1 MGKTKVKAKNDD
13 NKVGMGKLLR
23 WQSSGISVTV
33 ATLLIQSYISY
44 FCTDALYLEP
54 AIVAIVL
61 AASKVF
67 DSVTDVLAGF
77 IIDRTNTRWG
87 KGRPYEIFM
96 VLLWLATWLLFAC
109 PAGLSNVMKYVW
121 VFIMYIFVNA
131 VCCTFLNGNNVV
143 YMVRAFKTRE
153 QQTKIVAY
161 GNFFSMAAGFVF
173 NIAFP
178 IAMTK
183 IATDASGWARLVAM
197 MAVPLTLLG
206 LIRVLTIKEEYNNED
221 DTREDREKLK
231 VKDCFT
237 LFASNRDA
245 LLLTAILLFVNM
257 ATGLGVG
264 TYYFKYVIG
273 NTALISVASVATI
286 LGLPIAFLL
295 PVMRNKLGMRQ
306 MSLLG
311 FYVQMAGLVVYG
323 LAGSNLLLVLV
334 AVVLTSIGTVP
345 FTMMLNMFIVDCA
358 DYNEMINKPRMEGTM
373 GSVFGLAK
381 KVGAALGT
389 LISGL
394 LLSAVNYSST
404 LPMGIENN
412 AAVIMIRLLSSL
424 IPFLILLCVVLL
436 LRRYHLDEKLAPW
449 REAQKAASAQA
460 AEETATEA

>member
-1 MGKTKVKAKNDD
+1 MGGTKAKKANDD
-13 NKVGMGKLLR
+13 HKVGLGKLLR

-33 ATLLIQSYISY
+33 ATLLIQSYITY

-54 AIVAIVL
+54 AIVAFVL
-61 AASKVF
+61 AGSKVF
-67 DSVTDVLAGF
+67 DSVTDVVAGF

-109 PAGLSNVMKYVW
+109 PSGWANVAKYVW
-121 VFIMYIFVNA
+121 VFVMYIFVNA

-161 GNFFSMAAGFVF
+161 GNFFSMAAGFAF

-197 MAVPLTLLG
+197 MAVPLTLIG
-206 LIRVLTIKEEYNNED
+206 LIRVLTIREEYNNEND
-221 DTREDREKLK
+221 NNQDREKLHI
-231 VKDCFT
+231 KDCLT
-237 LFASNRDA
+237 LFAHNKNA
-245 LLLTAILLFVNM
+245 ILLIAALLFVNL
-257 ATGLGVG
+257 ASGLGVG

-295 PVMRNKLGMRQ
+295 PMMRNKLGMRK
-306 MSLLG
+306 MSIMG
-311 FYVQMAGLVVYG
+311 FLVQMFGLIIYG
-323 LAGSNLLLVLV
+323 LAGSNLILVLI

-358 DYNEMINKPRMEGTM
+358 DYNEMIGRPRMEGTM

-381 KVGAALGT
+381 KVGNAFGT
-389 LISGL
+389 VVCGV
-394 LLSAVNYSST
+394 LLSAVNYSAT
-404 LPMGIENN
+404 LPMGIEND

-424 IPFLILLCVVLL
+424 IPFLILLCAVIALKN
-436 LRRYHLDEKLAPW
+436 YHLDEELKEW
-449 REAQKAASAQA
+449 RNAQKEEA
-460 AEETATEA
+460 AEA